1 MRIFRNRVEGGKAL
15 AAFIK
20 PLVDQQTVI
29 VGLARGGVETAK
41 ALADDLHLPMD
52 VACPRKIGA
61 PHHAELAIGAVS
73 ESGEAVWNEALLAE
87 LGVDGHWLK
96 QAVQEQAAEAQR
108 RVERFRAGLAPRDWR
123 GKTVVLVDDGL
134 ATGATM
140 RAALLGAR
148 REGAK
153 RIIVAVPVSPPD
165 TAERIRADADE
176 FVCLE
181 TPLEFGAVGQF
192 YEHFDQ
198 VSDDEVVALM
208 NRATRDAPSKLLHHS
223 IDSAEVQ
230 IPLTAGQPPGKATG
244 SLLANLTL
252 PDGARQCVLFVH
264 GSGSSRHS
272 PRNER
277 VAQLLHQRG
286 IATLLVDLLTEQEAA
301 YDEQTR
307 ALRFDIDLLS
317 SRVLESIRWLR
328 HNPATAALAIG
339 LYGASTGAAATLIAA
354 AAIGSAIFAVVSR
367 GGRPD
372 LAGESLQSVRSPT
385 LLIVGGDDYD
395 VLMLNQQAYER
406 LSCSKRLQIV
416 PGATH
421 LFEEPGA
428 LELAADAAIHWFEE
442 HAPQPPSKHSS
453 G

>member
-1 MRIFRNRVEGGKAL
+1 MRIFRDRAEGGRAL
-15 AAFIK
+15 AALLQ
-20 PLVDQQTVI
+20 PLLDDHTII

-41 ALADDLHLPMD
+41 ALADRLHLPLD

-73 ESGEAVWNEALLAE
+73 ESGEPVWNEALLAE
-87 LGVDGHWLK
+87 LGVDRQWLQ
-96 QAVQEQAAEAQR
+96 QAVQEQAAEAKR
-108 RVERFRAGLAPRDWR
+108 RVERFRADLPLRNWQGR
-123 GKTVVLVDDGL
+123 TVVLVDDGL

-148 REGAK
+148 REGAT

-165 TAERIRADADE
+165 TAARIRAEADE

-192 YEHFDQ
+192 YEQFDQ
-198 VSDDEVVALM
+198 VSDDEVVTLM
-208 NRATRDAPSKLLHHS
+208 RNAKLGSPSRSFPPSL
-223 IDSAEVQ
+223 DSREVQ
-230 IPLTAGQPPGKATG
+230 IPLTTGKTKG
-244 SLLANLTL
+244 HLVANMTL
-252 PDGARQCVLFVH
+252 PEGASQCVLFVH

-301 YDEQTR
+301 YDEQTS
-307 ALRFDIDLLS
+307 ALRFDIDLLA
-317 SRVLESIRWLR
+317 SRVLESIRWLKS
-328 HNPATAALAIG
+328 NPATGGLAIG
-339 LYGASTGAAATLIAA
+339 LYGASTGAAAALIAA
-354 AAIGSAIFAVVSR
+354 AAIGAAVFAVVSR

-372 LAGESLQSVRSPT
+372 LAGESLRSVRSPS
-385 LLIVGGDDYD
+385 LLIVGGNDYD
-395 VLMLNQQAYER
+395 VLTLNQQAYEQ
-406 LSCSKRLQIV
+406 LVCPKRLQVV

-421 LFEEPGA
+421 LFEEPGT
-428 LELAADAAIHWFEE
+428 LELAAEAAIHWFEE
-442 HAPQPPSKHSS
+442 HAPPTNPRPAGKKQS
-453 G
+453 